1 MTCTTC
7 PTSTLPDADD
17 SPARSGRLSPT
28 ASFYL
33 QASITVSF
41 LAGSSAPTPLYSLYQ
56 SQWGFS
62 PTMTTLIFGVYALA
76 VLASLLV
83 TGRLSDHIGRRPVL
97 FAAIAAQLAAMIVFG
112 TATGVRDLLIARVI
126 QGLSAGAAVA
136 AVGGGLLDIHRERG
150 SVANAVTPPIGTGLG
165 AIVAGLLVQFLP
177 APTHL
182 VYGLLA
188 AVYYVQGI
196 GVFFMAETNA
206 PRSGA
211 WASLKPSLKLSPSL
225 RGPMLLAIP
234 ALVATWSL
242 AGFYAS
248 LGPALVRGLVG
259 INSSLLGGAT
269 LFLLAASA
277 AIAVVFLRNATA
289 STLTRVGA
297 YALLSGVAI
306 AITATSIHS
315 PAVFFI
321 GTSVAGI
328 GFGAGFQGA
337 IRGIATHAA
346 PNERA
351 GALSIAF
358 VVSYLAM
365 GVPAVIAGYFVTRQG
380 DILATA
386 REFGVAVILLSV
398 ITLVG
403 ASRRVIARR

>member
-1 MTCTTC
+1 MTCSTC
-7 PTSTLPDADD
+7 PTSTLPDADEA
-17 SPARSGRLSPT
+17 PASRGRLSPT
-28 ASFYL
+28 AAFYL

-56 SQWGFS
+56 SEWGFS
-62 PTMTTLIFGVYALA
+62 AITTTMIFGIYAIA

-97 FAAIAAQLAAMIVFG
+97 FAAIGAQLVAMIAFG
-112 TATGVRDLLIARVI
+112 TAGSVGDLIMARII

-136 AVGGGLLDIHRERG
+136 AVGGGLLDLNRERG
-150 SVANAVTPPIGTGLG
+150 SIANAVTPPIGTGLG
-165 AIVAGLLVQFLP
+165 AILAGLMVQFLP

-182 VYGLLA
+182 VYGVLA
-188 AVYYVQGI
+188 AVYYLQGI

-206 PRSGA
+206 PRAGA
-211 WASLKPSLKLSPSL
+211 WASLKPTLKLSRSL

-234 ALVATWSL
+234 ALVSTWAL

-248 LGPALVRGLVG
+248 LGPALVRGLMG

-269 LFLLAASA
+269 LFLLASSA
-277 AIAVVFLRNATA
+277 ALAVVFLRNAA
-289 STLTRVGA
+289 AATLTRIGA
-297 YALLSGVAI
+297 YALLIGVAI
-306 AITATSIHS
+306 DITAISLHI

-337 IRGIATHAA
+337 IRAIATHAA
-346 PNERA
+346 AHERA

-386 REFGVAVILLSV
+386 REFGVAVIVLSALTLL
-398 ITLVG
+398 G
-403 ASRRVIARR
+403 ASRRAA

>member
-7 PTSTLPDADD
+7 PTSTIPDADEA
-17 SPARSGRLSPT
+17 PAARGRLSPT

-62 PTMTTLIFGVYALA
+62 ATMTTLIFGVYALA

-97 FAAIAAQLAAMIVFG
+97 FAAIAAQLVAMIVFG
-112 TATGVRDLLIARVI
+112 TANGVHDLLIARVI

-136 AVGGGLLDIHRERG
+136 AVGGGLLDIHKERG
-150 SVANAVTPPIGTGLG
+150 SIANAVSPPIGTGLG
-165 AIVAGLLVQFLP
+165 AILAGLLVQFLP

-182 VYGLLA
+182 VYGVLA

-196 GVFFMAETNA
+196 GVFFMAETHA
-206 PRSGA
+206 PRRGA
-211 WASLKPSLKLSPSL
+211 WASLKPTLKLSHSV

-259 INSSLLGGAT
+259 INSSLAGRCHALPAREQRGRCSRCSCAT
-269 LFLLAASA
+269 PPRPRSRRLAPM
-277 AIAVVFLRNATA
+277 RC
-289 STLTRVGA
+289 
-297 YALLSGVAI
+297 
-306 AITATSIHS
+306 S
-315 PAVFFI
+315 PAWPSRSRRSRSTSSIVFFI

-351 GALSIAF
+351 GALSIRVRG
-358 VVSYLAM
+358 VVSLD
-365 GVPAVIAGYFVTRQG
+365 GSPGS
-380 DILATA
+380 D
-386 REFGVAVILLSV
+386 
-398 ITLVG
+398 
-403 ASRRVIARR
+403 RRVLRDPPGRHPRDGTRIRCRGDPALGADAGGRLEARPR